1 LVRNFQP
8 KVVSFKEKKARNVK
22 KKGKRKSKSG
32 IAGKGRRQNT
42 TWHRANIISAIS
54 VFFIF
59 SRFSET
65 DGRKRSRKTTKNK
78 KKKKKYT
85 FFSKKLEFLFSVSKK

>member
-1 LVRNFQP
+1 M
-8 KVVSFKEKKARNVK
+8 K

-54 VFFIF
+54 VFLYFLDF
-59 SRFSET
+59 RRQTAEKEAEKQ
-65 DGRKRSRKTTKNK
+65 RKIKKEKKIYFFFLKNL
-78 KKKKKYT
+78 
-85 FFSKKLEFLFSVSKK
+85 KLFFSVSKK